1 MHVSNTEEMDRL
13 RSKSQFSGIPH
24 FEVSGCLV
32 CVTASKKR
40 QEGLNLSRQGAFIAE
55 GGGH

>member
-1 MHVSNTEEMDRL
+1 MLDATGLL
-13 RSKSQFSGIPH
+13 RGSAVTCDIVAKL
-24 FEVSGCLV
+24 SGCLV